1 MIVPLLDRANVAN
14 PTVAANIM
22 DCIGELSV
30 VAAEDALS
38 FVPGLM
44 KIILAQL
51 VEPIPIKRDAA
62 LRALGQ
68 VCSNTGYV
76 IQPLVDYPELW
87 PILHRIMKSE
97 TSSTVRREVLRVLG
111 ILGAIDPYRR
121 RVSRSLLD
129 QNRRLKG
136 SCSPYKKK
144 KVQQI
149 FLHLPQPPLCLL
161 AQVHPHLPMSI
172 SKLWSST
179 LFSKY

>member
-1 MIVPLLDRANVAN
+1 MIVPLLDRANGPN

-38 FVPGLM
+38 YVPGLM

-68 VCSNTGYV
+68 VCSSTGYV
-76 IQPLVDYPELW
+76 IQPLVDYPELL

-97 TSSTVRREVLRVLG
+97 SSSTVRREVLRVLG

-121 RVSRSLLD
+121 RVRNKD
-129 QNRRLKG
+129 VKQNCRLTS
-136 SCSPYKKK
+136 SCSQYKKK
-144 KVQQI
+144 RLQRT
-149 FLHLPQPPLCLL
+149 FPHLLQHLL
-161 AQVHPHLPMSI
+161 FPSAQVPPPPPMSI

-179 LFSKY
+179 HSSKS